1 MTLAKYR
8 PSFGGLS
15 FLSSKRLEVQKVR
28 VVYSSSLL
36 SGDTVPM
43 QPLFRL
49 MAEKNTSHIFK
60 SYNALRQSSEPSIFK
75 CLSIDRF

>member
-49 MAEKNTSHIFK
+49 MAEKNTSNIF
-60 SYNALRQSSEPSIFK
+60 
-75 CLSIDRF
+75 